1 VSRGQIVGE
10 LSGDELT
17 EDRIIAGI
25 VRAQAIGLG
34 DPDSPIAAERSA
46 SAPAATRPPPQRR
59 DPLTAR
65 PWFPLV
71 ALATLS
77 LLVGIYAWQRSAAFL
92 TEFNLNSLL
101 LLTVPLALASM
112 GQTHVL
118 LLGQFDISVG
128 AVMGLTVVC
137 GSFVL
142 SSDSLP
148 RLLLG
153 VAALVAIAGAVG
165 VLNVSLTRG
174 LTIPSVVATIA
185 TLSVV
190 RGITLI
196 LRPTPSGL
204 ISFSLSDAL
213 TAGWGFVPY
222 SFVGVVVLA
231 VGLDLRLYRSRAGVR
246 TRALGFDESAS
257 ARLGVP
263 RGVQYIRA
271 FILASVF
278 ACAGGIFLAALV
290 GVGDP
295 RLGTSF
301 TLPTLA
307 AAVLGGAA
315 LTGGRGS
322 FLGAVNGALFL
333 TLVINVLPFLGW
345 SAAWGDVARG
355 VVTVAALAAFR
366 GSDLLEL
373 IRSRRFKRSPT
384 PD

>member
-1 VSRGQIVGE
+1 VGE

-17 EDRIIAGI
+17 EDRIVEGI
-25 VRAQAIGLG
+25 VRAQ
-34 DPDSPIAAERSA
+34 
-46 SAPAATRPPPQRR
+46 SAPPDHSGSETETEIGSSATEPTTAPLTARR
-59 DPLTAR
+59 RVPVTAR
-65 PWFPLV
+65 PWFPV
-71 ALATLS
+71 VSLAALS
-77 LLVGIYAWQRSAAFL
+77 LLVGIYTWQRSAAFL

-112 GQTHVL
+112 GQAHVL
-118 LLGQFDISVG
+118 LLRQFDISIG

-142 SSDSLP
+142 TSDSLP

-153 VAALVAIAGAVG
+153 AAALVAIAAAVG
-165 VLNVSLTRG
+165 TLNVSLTRW

-222 SFVGVVVLA
+222 SFIGVVVLA
-231 VGLDLRLYRSRAGVR
+231 VGLDIWLYRSRAGVR
-246 TRALGFDESAS
+246 TRALGFDEIA
-257 ARLGVP
+257 ATRLGVP
-263 RGVQYIRA
+263 PRVHYVRA
-271 FILASVF
+271 FILASLF

-315 LTGGRGS
+315 LSGGRGS

-333 TLVINVLPFLGW
+333 TLIINVLPFLGW

-366 GSDLLEL
+366 GSELLEL
-373 IRSRRFKRSPT
+373 VRSRRSVNRRS
-384 PD
+384 